1 MSLLRRSVL
10 VGVVSCASL
19 ILTSCSNESPK
30 PAPTT
35 AAALPPVAVPAQ
47 AGAVEG
53 RTENSDAFMW
63 ELFTQI
69 TAPISAPSGS
79 SVEFERWASDA
90 DTFTSNPHWPSGP
103 EPLKFH
109 ASVLALAKN
118 GGLALAES
126 AGLAPARRGSGARS
140 LAMLKIDEPCAGSP
154 PQSPPPPDG
163 SAAGEFPITGNP
175 IPCIVEQVAR
185 NKTNYE
191 DIVNNHLNT
200 QAGRAA
206 AYKAGK
212 DVEMRPDAVAI
223 KGDWVPLPMLLQWI
237 PALGNLDNV
246 RRQYYTTTSS
256 GTEYALVAMHVAS
269 RQNPN
274 WVWGTFEHQ
283 MNPGR
288 CDYMGCF
295 DTFGTQVAAVSPN
308 LSEYNAG
315 YGTCEKTPTLKALM
329 QKAKLSPVW
338 QNYCLKSTEVDFTAP
353 DGTPYVLGNSVI
365 EGIMGNGTVAASS
378 CISCHKYASF
388 DATGAPAKAVTKI
401 LPFNPTGKP
410 ILNVLAGSKTFAFN
424 WGLVTQRK

>member
-10 VGVVSCASL
+10 VGVASCAPL
-19 ILTSCSNESPK
+19 ILTSCNNEAPK
-30 PAPTT
+30 AAPMT
-35 AAALPPVAVPAQ
+35 AAALPAVAVPAQ

-53 RTENSDAFMW
+53 KTENSDAFMW

-69 TAPISAPSGS
+69 AAPVSSDSGS
-79 SVEFERWASDA
+79 AVEFERWASDA
-90 DTFTSNPHWPSGP
+90 DTFTSHPHWPTGP
-103 EPLKFH
+103 EPLQFH
-109 ASVLALAKN
+109 ASVLALAKSESV
-118 GGLALAES
+118 LALAKSEN
-126 AGLAPARRGSGARS
+126 AAQHRAAAL
-140 LAMLKIDEPCAGSP
+140 IDEPCAGSP
-154 PQSPPPPDG
+154 PQGAPPPDG
-163 SAAGEFPITGNP
+163 SAAGGFPTTGNP
-175 IPCIVEQVAR
+175 MPCIVEQVAR

-191 DIVNNHLNT
+191 DIVDNDLNT

-237 PALGNLDNV
+237 PKLGNLDNI
-246 RRQYYTTTSS
+246 RKQYYTTTSR

-288 CDYMGCF
+288 CDYVGCF
-295 DTFGTQVAAVSPN
+295 DTFGAQGVAVLPN
-308 LSEYNAG
+308 RSKYNDG
-315 YGTCEKTPTLKALM
+315 YGTCEKTPALKALM
-329 QKAKLSPVW
+329 QKANLSPVW

-353 DGTPYVLGNSVI
+353 DGTPYVLGSSVI

-388 DATGAPAKAVTKI
+388 DATGAPSKAATKI

-410 ILNVLAGSKTFAFN
+410 IDTVLAGSKTFAFN

>member
-1 MSLLRRSVL
+1 M
-10 VGVVSCASL
+10 
-19 ILTSCSNESPK
+19 P
-30 PAPTT
+30 
-35 AAALPPVAVPAQ
+35 
-47 AGAVEG
+47 
-53 RTENSDAFMW
+53 DMW

-69 TAPISAPSGS
+69 TAPIPAQSGS

-109 ASVLALAKN
+109 ASVLALAKS
-118 GGLALAES
+118 GVLAQAES
-126 AGLAPARRGSGARS
+126 GKTATAGAGGMARS
-140 LAMLKIDEPCAGSP
+140 LALLKIDEPCAGSP
-154 PQSPPPPDG
+154 GNPPPPDG
-163 SAAGEFPITGNP
+163 SAAGGFPTTGNP

-185 NKTNYE
+185 NETNYH
-191 DIVNNHLNT
+191 DIVDNHLNT

-212 DVEMRPDAVAI
+212 DVEMRPEAIAI
-223 KGDWVPLPMLLQWI
+223 KGDWIPLTVLLQWI
-237 PALGNLDNV
+237 PALGNLDNI
-246 RRQYYTTTSS
+246 RKQYYTTTSN

-295 DTFGTQVAAVSPN
+295 DTFGAQVAAVPPN

-315 YGTCEKTPTLKALM
+315 YGTCEKTPALKALM
-329 QKAKLSPVW
+329 QKANLSPVW

-353 DGTPYVLGNSVI
+353 DGTPYVLGSSVI

-388 DATGAPAKAVTKI
+388 DATGAPSKAATKI

-410 ILNVLAGSKTFAFN
+410 IPTVLAGSKTFAFN

>member
-1 MSLLRRSVL
+1 MFKRKVI
-10 VGVVSCASL
+10 VVVATCAAMV
-19 ILTSCSNESPK
+19 LTSCKTEAPK
-30 PAPTT
+30 SAAT
-35 AAALPPVAVPAQ
+35 AVSTPVVAVAVPAR

-53 RTENSDAFMW
+53 KTENSDAFMW

-69 TAPISAPSGS
+69 AAPIPGQSGS
-79 SVEFERWASDA
+79 AVEFERWASDA
-90 DTFTSNPHWPSGP
+90 DTFTSDPHWPSGP

-109 ASVLALAKN
+109 ASFLALAKS
-118 GGLALAES
+118 GILAQVES
-126 AGLAPARRGSGARS
+126 GKAAPAGAGGMARS
-140 LAMLKIDEPCAGSP
+140 LALLKIDEPCAGSP
-154 PQSPPPPDG
+154 GNPPPPDG
-163 SAAGEFPITGNP
+163 SASGGFPTTGNP

-212 DVEMRPDAVAI
+212 DVEMRPDAIAI
-223 KGDWVPLPMLLQWI
+223 KGDWVPLPILLKWI

-246 RRQYYTTTSS
+246 RKQYYTTTSN

-288 CDYMGCF
+288 CDYMGCY
-295 DTFGTQVAAVSPN
+295 DTFGAQVAAVLPN
-308 LSEYNAG
+308 LAEYNAG
-315 YGTCEKTPTLKALM
+315 YGTCEKTPALKALM
-329 QKAKLSPVW
+329 QKANLSPVW

-388 DATGAPAKAVTKI
+388 DVTGAPSKAVKKI

-410 ILNVLAGSKTFAFN
+410 IGTVLGDSKTFAFN
-424 WGLVTQRK
+424 WGLVTQRP

>member
-10 VGVVSCASL
+10 VGIVSCASL
-19 ILTSCSNESPK
+19 IFSSCSNEPPK
-30 PAPTT
+30 TAPTT

-63 ELFTQI
+63 ALFTQI
-69 TAPISAPSGS
+69 TAPISAQSGS

-90 DTFTSNPHWPSGP
+90 DTFTSNPHWPSGL

-109 ASVLALAKN
+109 ASVLALAKT
-118 GGLALAES
+118 GDLALAES
-126 AGLAPARRGSGARS
+126 RDLAPARRGGGARS
-140 LAMLKIDEPCAGSP
+140 LAVLKIDEPCAGSP

-163 SAAGEFPITGNP
+163 SAAGGFPTTGNP

-191 DIVNNHLNT
+191 DIVNNRLNT

-256 GTEYALVAMHVAS
+256 ATEYALVAMHVAS

-295 DTFGTQVAAVSPN
+295 DTFGAQVAAVSPN

-315 YGTCEKTPTLKALM
+315 YGACEKTPALKALM
-329 QKAKLSPVW
+329 QKANLSPVW

-353 DGTPYVLGNSVI
+353 DGTPYVLGSSVI

-388 DATGAPAKAVTKI
+388 DATGNPAKAVTKI

>member
-10 VGVVSCASL
+10 VSAASCASL
-19 ILTSCSNESPK
+19 ILASCNTEAPK
-30 PAPTT
+30 PAPTA
-35 AAALPPVAVPAQ
+35 AAALPAIAVPAQ

-53 RTENSDAFMW
+53 KTENSDAFIW
-63 ELFTQI
+63 ELFAQI
-69 TAPISAPSGS
+69 TAPLSPDTASP
-79 SVEFERWASDA
+79 VEFERWASDA
-90 DTFTSNPHWPSGP
+90 DTFTPKPHWPTGP
-103 EPLKFH
+103 EPLRFH
-109 ASVLALAKN
+109 ASVLALSK
-118 GGLALAES
+118 
-126 AGLAPARRGSGARS
+126 SGDLARS
-140 LAMLKIDEPCAGSP
+140 LAAGKGDAAQSLAAFKIDEPCAGSP
-154 PQSPPPPDG
+154 PQGPPPPDG
-163 SAAGEFPITGNP
+163 SAAGGFPTTGNP

-191 DIVNNHLNT
+191 DIVDNHLNT
-200 QAGRAA
+200 QEGRAA

-223 KGDWVPLPMLLQWI
+223 KGDWIPLPMLLQWI
-237 PALGNLDNV
+237 PKLGNLDNI
-246 RRQYYTTTSS
+246 RKQYYTTTSS

-295 DTFGTQVAAVSPN
+295 DTFGAKLAAVPPSR
-308 LSEYNAG
+308 SKYNAG
-315 YGTCEKTPTLKALM
+315 YGTCEKTSALEALM
-329 QKAKLSPVW
+329 QKANLSPVW

-388 DATGAPAKAVTKI
+388 DATGAPAKAATKI
-401 LPFNPTGKP
+401 LPFNPTG
-410 ILNVLAGSKTFAFN
+410 NVIPSVLGDSKTFAFN
-424 WGLVTQRK
+424 WGFVTQRK